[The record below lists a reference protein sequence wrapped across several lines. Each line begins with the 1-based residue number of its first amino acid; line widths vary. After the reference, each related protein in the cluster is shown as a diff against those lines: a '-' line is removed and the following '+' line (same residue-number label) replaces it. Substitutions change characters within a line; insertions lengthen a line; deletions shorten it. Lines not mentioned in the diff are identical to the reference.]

1 MQRVAFQTVL
11 REAAGLAGF
20 TLAQLTS
27 TPKTQFRTF
36 INRRTREYWD
46 HWWWNQI
53 MHAEERFYRPDY
65 DAGTTYD
72 AGDEVYY
79 PTTGK
84 YYVAILEGTGNA
96 PTNTTYWEEAGDDFD
111 PYILLEQ
118 DDERAIGTV
127 RMMSVDNPLK
137 VRNPRSWP
145 FRPMGDQLQVLG
157 EDVPASLYV
166 WFREPA
172 PNWLGDDFDA
182 AETYA
187 AGEVVYYEGTGAD
200 FEGDFWTC
208 LASTTA
214 GQDPEDTPAKWERI
228 DYPAWLRSPAAQAA
242 YADWIRQDGGVEAAK
257 LEDSEA
263 QRLLL
268 KAIHRDGPAQ
278 RQLTRSSGA

>member
-27 TPKTQFRTF
+27 TPKTQLRTF
-36 INRRTREYWD
+36 INRRTREYWE

-65 DAGTTYD
+65 DAVETYA

-84 YYVAILEGTGNA
+84 YYTALQATTANL
-96 PTNTTYWEEAGDDFD
+96 PTDTTYWEEASDLDA
-111 PYILLEQ
+111 YILLEQ
-118 DDERAIGTV
+118 DDEEPIGTV
-127 RMMSVDNPLK
+127 RMVSPDNPLK
-137 VRNPRSWP
+137 VDNPRKQL
-145 FRPMGDQLQVLG
+145 FRPMGDKIQVLG
-157 EDVPASLYV
+157 ASVPASVYV

-182 AETYA
+182 EEIYT
-187 AGEVVYYEGTGAD
+187 AGRVVYFEGDGVD
-200 FEGDFWTC
+200 YEGDFWTC
-208 LASTTA
+208 LSTTTA

-228 DYPAWLRSPAAQAA
+228 DYPAWLRAPAAQAA
-242 YADWIRQDGGVEAAK
+242 FADWLRQDGSPEAAK
-257 LEDSEA
+257 LEDAEA
-263 QRLLL
+263 KRLLL
-268 KAIHRDGPAQ
+268 SAIHRDGPAQ
-278 RQLTRSSGA
+278 RQLGRTSGA